1 MVYLLDNEVP
11 CAAGKGMWGDYAHVL
26 WAGFAS
32 QDESG
37 VGYVERTGPFVPD
50 AYLAS
55 NSLICTERVKDNIV
69 SNTLGLLFVPQEKR
83 KIVRVEWRS
92 WDPARDIF
100 HYIDR
105 GDINEPEDLVEA
117 GLHDPV
123 ARDLMPSLWK
133 LDEATLPELEIKKIG
148 KYDPRRPVSHLAVV
162 KNSVPSR
169 CFFAKSR
176 NFLGV
181 FAGEEARCFLEKNY
195 PGFFGYSCIPFC
207 D

>member
-69 SNTLGLLFVPQEKR
+69 SNTPGLLFVPQEK
-83 KIVRVEWRS
+83 KS
-92 WDPARDIF
+92 S
-100 HYIDR
+100 
-105 GDINEPEDLVEA
+105 
-117 GLHDPV
+117 GLNGGHGI
-123 ARDLMPSLWK
+123 L
-133 LDEATLPELEIKKIG
+133 LEIFFII
-148 KYDPRRPVSHLAVV
+148 SIAV
-162 KNSVPSR
+162 
-169 CFFAKSR
+169 
-176 NFLGV
+176 
-181 FAGEEARCFLEKNY
+181 
-195 PGFFGYSCIPFC
+195 I
-207 D
+207 

>member
-37 VGYVERTGPFVPD
+37 GYVERTGPFVPD

-69 SNTLGLLFVPQEKR
+69 SNTSGLLFVPQEKR

-92 WDPARDIF
+92 WDSARDIF

-123 ARDLMPSLWK
+123 VGDSMPGLWK
-133 LDEATLPELEIKKIG
+133 LDEETLPELEIKKTG

-162 KNSVPSR
+162 KNSVPSG

-176 NFLGV
+176 NYLGV
-181 FAGEEARCFLEKNY
+181 FAGEEAKCFFDKNY
-195 PGFFGYSCIPFC
+195 PGFFRYCCIPFY